1 MSKTPN
7 NIDND
12 TTKTEKHNLNLGPF
26 TIVSNMIQEMKN
38 NVPFPVDKSTATI
51 TNGSNAITFFRNAI
65 TFFTANVLFKSTKFD
80 VESKGDITFKSEGN
94 LLGEVTGNLL
104 LNIGKTNAETVKA
117 QQELTKIAD
126 KALKEQKD
134 KIKSTKGT
142 LVACPDC
149 LQQYLTNR
157 KAGFIIRAKLLIKN
171 LGIKLPYM
179 SNPIDTF
186 INIMADGYSQVLSR
200 VDTKSLRGGT
210 CGSKGC
216 KDGMIESS
224 SNKLE
229 EGNKAAQKVLEENA
243 EKILK
248 LEDKIGKSDSVISFA
263 GDTVFTFGP
272 PTSNKESS
280 YVKTGT
286 RKPESG
292 SRSQKDPKTGQV
304 IINNGE
310 GNIEEVVYV
319 PPIPTKG
326 FLNINVNSKFL
337 LKTGNHG
344 MDILSSGHAHIA
356 CGSVLLAATE
366 GELIITSSN
375 QTTIKGKSIRI
386 DADDRSGSGGL
397 TIKSKHTKV
406 QGGLNVDGNFTAKG
420 GMTCDGDLCV
430 SHIVGRSMK
439 LTTGES
445 SSSKSVSN
453 GANFLGKCQAMD
465 IADNILQ
472 DLQCKINI
480 DWILQTQNIFK
491 TVLETF
497 NTSINAT
504 MVEFPEPT
512 GWYVGYCWNA
522 AGPGVSW
529 GSIWN
534 YKHNHSQ
541 TPSPHQ
547 HEHEHIKAHLLRTPE
562 DWGGSRISPS
572 NIPTPATET
581 GMGFTPGPRGLGGAC
596 GGGAGFNVFDD
607 PNSRASKARRQRN
620 RRFGIDSDDA
630 YGIYD
635 FVNVTPLSGNFG
647 YDKDGEIIPKDLVN
661 LSLGF
666 DCPVDTII
674 SDDNTTDTDGNKKDC

>member
-12 TTKTEKHNLNLGPF
+12 TTKTEKHDLNLGPLS
-26 TIVSNMIQEMKN
+26 IVSNMIHEMKN
-38 NVPFPVDKSTATI
+38 NVPFSVDKSTATI

-65 TFFTANVLFKSTKFD
+65 TFFTTNVLFKSTKFD
-80 VESKGDITFKSEGN
+80 VESKGDITLKSEGN
-94 LLGEVTGNLL
+94 LLGEITGNLL
-104 LNIGKTNAETVKA
+104 LNIGKTNDETVKA
-117 QQELTKIAD
+117 QQELTNIAD

-142 LVACPDC
+142 LIACPTC
-149 LQQYLTNR
+149 AQQQLVNN
-157 KAGFIIRAKLLIKN
+157 KAGFIIRAKILMN
-171 LGIKLPYM
+171 NYGIKIPYM
-179 SNPIDTF
+179 GYAIDTL
-186 INIMADGYSQVLSR
+186 INILADMYAQILS
-200 VDTKSLRGGT
+200 VTDTKAQLGGQ
-210 CGSKGC
+210 CKSKGC
-216 KDGMIESS
+216 KNGMVESS
-224 SNKLE
+224 ANKLE

-280 YVKTGT
+280 YVKPGT
-286 RKPESG
+286 YKSG
-292 SRSQKDPKTGQV
+292 SGSSKGTTSRHLTV
-304 IINNGE
+304 NNGD
-310 GNIEEVVYV
+310 GSYQEVVYV
-319 PPIPTKG
+319 APFPTKG

-337 LKTGNHG
+337 LKSGNHG

-366 GELIITSSN
+366 GELIITSDN
-375 QTTIKGKSIRI
+375 QTTIKGKAVRI

-397 TIKSKHTKV
+397 TIKAKTTQV

-430 SHIVGRSMK
+430 SHIKARSMK
-439 LTTGES
+439 LQTGEAS
-445 SSSKSVSN
+445 TTKSASN
-453 GANFLGKCQAMD
+453 GANFLGTCQAID
-465 IADNILQ
+465 VADTILQ
-472 DLQCKINI
+472 ALQCLLNI
-480 DWILQTQNIFK
+480 DWILQRQNIFK
-491 TVLETF
+491 TALEAM

-504 MVEFPEPT
+504 MVEFPAPT
-512 GWYVGYCWNA
+512 GWYVGYCFNS

-541 TPSPHQ
+541 TPAPHQ
-547 HEHEHIKAHLLRTPE
+547 HEHEAIKGEYFRTPE
-562 DWGGSRISPS
+562 DWGGARIDPS

-596 GGGAGFNVFDD
+596 GGGGGFNVYSD

-620 RRFGIDSDDA
+620 RSFGIDSDDA
-630 YGIYD
+630 YGIHN
-635 FVNVTPLSGNFG
+635 FVNTTPLSGNFT
-647 YDKDGEIIPKDLVN
+647 YDEDGEITPKDLVN
-661 LSLGF
+661 ISLGF
-666 DCPVDTII
+666 DCPVDTPII
-674 SDDNTTDTDGNKKDC
+674 EDITETDGTKKDC

>member
-12 TTKTEKHNLNLGPF
+12 TTKTEKHDLNLGPLS
-26 TIVSNMIQEMKN
+26 IVSNMIHEMKN
-38 NVPFPVDKSTATI
+38 NVPFSVDKSTATI

-65 TFFTANVLFKSTKFD
+65 TFFTANVLFKNTKFD
-80 VESKGDITFKSEGN
+80 VESKGDITLKSEGD
-94 LLGEVTGNLL
+94 LLGEITGNLL
-104 LNIGKTNAETVKA
+104 LNIGKTNDKTVKA
-117 QQELTKIAD
+117 QQELLKIVD

-142 LVACPDC
+142 LVSCEIC
-149 LQQYLTNR
+149 EQQQLVNN
-157 KAGFIIRAKLLIKN
+157 KAGFIIRAKLLMDN
-171 LGIKLPYM
+171 YGIKIPYM
-179 SNPIDTF
+179 GYAIDTL
-186 INIMADGYSQVLSR
+186 INILADMYSQILS
-200 VDTKSLRGGT
+200 VTNAKAQLGGQ
-210 CGSKGC
+210 CKSKGC
-216 KDGMIESS
+216 KNGMVESS

-286 RKPESG
+286 VKPGNG
-292 SRSQKDPKTGQV
+292 SEKGIKPQV
-304 IINNGE
+304 TVNNGD
-310 GNIEEVVYV
+310 GSTPDVVYV
-319 PPIPTKG
+319 PPFPMKG

-337 LKTGNHG
+337 LKSGNHG

-356 CGSVLLAATE
+356 CGSILLAATE
-366 GELIITSSN
+366 GELIITSDN
-375 QTTIKGKSIRI
+375 QTTIKGKAVRI

-397 TIKSKHTKV
+397 TIKAKTTKV

-430 SHIVGRSMK
+430 SHIKARSMK
-439 LTTGES
+439 LQTGEAS
-445 SSSKSVSN
+445 TTKSVSN
-453 GANFLGKCQAMD
+453 GANQLGACQALD

-472 DLQCKINI
+472 ALQCLVMI

-491 TVLETF
+491 VVLEIF

-504 MVEFPEPT
+504 TVEFPAAT
-512 GWYVGYCWNA
+512 GWYVGYCFNS
-522 AGPGVSW
+522 AGLGVSW

-534 YKHNHSQ
+534 YKHSHGQ
-541 TPSPHQ
+541 TPAPHH
-547 HEHEHIKAHLLRTPE
+547 HEHEAIKGEYFRTPE
-562 DWGGSRISPS
+562 DWGGARIDPS

-596 GGGAGFNVFDD
+596 GGGGGFNVYSD

-620 RRFGIDSDDA
+620 RSFGIDSDDA
-630 YGIYD
+630 YGIHN
-635 FVNVTPLSGNFG
+635 FVNTTPLSGIFT
-647 YDKDGEIIPKDLVN
+647 YDEDGEITPKDLIK

-666 DCPVDTII
+666 DCPVDNII
-674 SDDNTTDTDGNKKDC
+674 DEDKNEKDC

>member
-12 TTKTEKHNLNLGPF
+12 TTKTEKHDLNLGPLS
-26 TIVSNMIQEMKN
+26 IVSNMIHEMEN
-38 NVPFPVDKSTATI
+38 DVPFSVDKSTATI

-80 VESKGDITFKSEGN
+80 VESKGDITLKSEGD
-94 LLGEVTGNLL
+94 LLGEITGNLL

-117 QQELTKIAD
+117 QQELTNIAD

-142 LVACPDC
+142 LIPCDRCA
-149 LQQYLTNR
+149 QQQLVNN
-157 KAGFIIRAKLLIKN
+157 KAGFIIRAKLMMGNFGEKI
-171 LGIKLPYM
+171 PYM
-179 SNPIDTF
+179 GYAIDTL
-186 INIMADGYSQVLSR
+186 INILADGYSQILSKT
-200 VDTKSLRGGT
+200 DTKSQLGGT

-216 KDGMIESS
+216 KDGMVESS

-286 RKPESG
+286 FKSG
-292 SRSQKDPKTGQV
+292 YDTVKGKSPHLMVKGGKGGCPD
-304 IINNGE
+304 
-310 GNIEEVVYV
+310 VVYV

-337 LKTGNHG
+337 LKSGNHG

-356 CGSVLLAATE
+356 CGSVLLAATD
-366 GELIITSSN
+366 GELVITSAN
-375 QTTIKGKSIRI
+375 HTTIKGKSVRI

-397 TIKSKHTKV
+397 TIKSKHTNIE
-406 QGGLNVDGNFTAKG
+406 GGLDIDGNFTAKG

-430 SHIVGRSMK
+430 SHIKARSMK
-439 LTTGES
+439 LQTGEAS
-445 SSSKSVSN
+445 TTKSASN
-453 GANFLGKCQAMD
+453 GANFLGTCQAID
-465 IADNILQ
+465 VADTILQ
-472 DLQCKINI
+472 ALQCLLNI
-480 DWILQTQNIFK
+480 DWILQKQNIFK
-491 TVLETF
+491 TALETM

-504 MVEFPEPT
+504 MVEFPAPT
-512 GWYVGYCWNA
+512 GWYLGSCYNA
-522 AGPGVSW
+522 AGMGVSW
-529 GSIWN
+529 GNLWN

-541 TPSPHQ
+541 TPAPHQ
-547 HEHEHIKAHLLRTPE
+547 HEHEAIKGEYFRTPE
-562 DWGGSRISPS
+562 DWGGARISPS

-596 GGGAGFNVFDD
+596 GGGGGFNVFAD

-620 RRFGIDSDDA
+620 RSFGIDSDDA

-635 FVNVTPLSGNFG
+635 FVNTTPLSGNFT
-647 YDKDGEIIPKDLVN
+647 YDDDGEITPKDLVN
-661 LSLGF
+661 ISLGF
-666 DCPVDTII
+666 DCPVDTPII
-674 SDDNTTDTDGNKKDC
+674 DDITDTDGNKKDC